1 MNKTINTRS
10 PRRAIAGFTL
20 IEVLVALVV
29 LSVGLLGIAGMISV
43 SLKSSGST
51 YTRTQVTAFTANI
64 LDRMR
69 ANRTSARGNGYDTTF
84 SDVISSTYKDKCL
97 GSSASCSTA
106 DLAKFDLYQWK
117 ADLAAQL
124 PDGKGSITTV
134 GVGNMTQVT
143 ITIQWNDAR
152 AQQALGEASNASTPA
167 PSTLS
172 ITTSL

>member
-1 MNKTINTRS
+1 MMKINRHSKRHGTL
-10 PRRAIAGFTL
+10 GFTL
-20 IEVLVALVV
+20 IEVLVSLVV

-51 YTRTQVTAFTANI
+51 YTRTQVTAFTSNI

-69 ANRTSARGNGYDTTF
+69 ANRTSARGNGYDTAFT
-84 SDVISSTYKDKCL
+84 DTIPSSYKDKCL
-97 GSSASCSTA
+97 GSSASCSVS

-124 PDGKGSITTV
+124 PDGKGSIVTV

-152 AQQALGEASNASTPA
+152 AQQALGETSSSSPA
-167 PSTLS
+167 PSSLS